1 MEVKG
6 LLSSSRLLKR
16 FLICKYCRIML
27 CFLVANKELLCMISL
42 PYLSRYRGMF
52 DKRPVAIKRI
62 LPECFDLADKEVGTR
77 VFVMSAYHNQ

>member
-1 MEVKG
+1 
-6 LLSSSRLLKR
+6 
-16 FLICKYCRIML
+16 
-27 CFLVANKELLCMISL
+27 MISAS
-42 PYLSRYRGMF
+42 YLSCYRGMF